1 MSHVIPVDYN
11 GAAADVRQAYDAEMT
26 KHGRMTNMK
35 RALLNSLPAYTAYMG
50 WYPMWDEVVALVGH
64 RAAAVF
70 AHAISAKND
79 CLLCTVYF
87 RRALH
92 EAGVSPDA
100 FETTADEQ
108 LLIELGEASVADP
121 KAIPPETWARLKTRF
136 SDRDIVNL
144 VGFAGM
150 MIATN
155 VFNSVLG
162 IDVDK
167 ELESFVPHRHL
178 SAMDLL
184 GITAEIAAT

>member
-1 MSHVIPVDYN
+1 MALYL
-11 GAAADVRQAYDAEMT
+11 T
-26 KHGRMTNMK
+26 KF
-35 RALLNSLPAYTAYMG
+35 SYT
-50 WYPMWDEVVALVGH
+50 
-64 RAAAVF
+64 
-70 AHAISAKND
+70 
-79 CLLCTVYF
+79 
-87 RRALH
+87 
-92 EAGVSPDA
+92 
-100 FETTADEQ
+100 
-108 LLIELGEASVADP
+108 
-121 KAIPPETWARLKTRF
+121 PETWARLKTRF

-184 GITAEIAAT
+184 GIAAEIAAT